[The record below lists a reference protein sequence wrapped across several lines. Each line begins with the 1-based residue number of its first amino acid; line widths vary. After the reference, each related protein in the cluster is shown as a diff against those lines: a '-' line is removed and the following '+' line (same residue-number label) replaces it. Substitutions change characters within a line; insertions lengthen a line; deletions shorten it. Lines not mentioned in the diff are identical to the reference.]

1 MASYQYLKDI
11 TNIPIECRTVP
22 GNNLAQA
29 TVQYAENI
37 GADLILVNAGSES
50 FFNTPVLRRWSG
62 NIVNH
67 SSIPVLSVHAIN
79 DKTKHRQYRA

>member
-11 TNIPIECRTVP
+11 TNIPIACKTVP

-29 TVQYAENI
+29 TIQYAEDI

-50 FFNTPVLRRWSG
+50 LFKGPVFPRWGG

-79 DKTKHRQYRA
+79 HKKMSRQYRA